1 MSSWKDDG
9 EEGEEE
15 EEDFENDYKT
25 AEDRIMFLIDVRSHM
40 FEKNKLN
47 EVHFDNCI
55 KVVLAVMKT
64 KIVASDKS
72 SIGVIFFGTV
82 RNTRR
87 PLGYGITI
95 GSNIDA
101 IYFSITGKG

>member
-25 AEDRIMFLIDVRSHM
+25 AEDRIIFLIDVRSHM

-47 EVHFDNCI
+47 EVHFNNCI

-82 RNTRR
+82 RKTVCKKVTVLAYAEKLTLILFR
-87 PLGYGITI
+87 
-95 GSNIDA
+95 
-101 IYFSITGKG
+101 

>member
-9 EEGEEE
+9 EEGEED
-15 EEDFENDYKT
+15 EEDFESDYKT
-25 AEDRIMFLIDVRSHM
+25 AEDRIILLIDVRSHM

-47 EVHFDNCI
+47 EIHFNNCI

-72 SIGVIFFGTV
+72 SVGVIFFGTV
-82 RNTRR
+82 CD
-87 PLGYGITI
+87 TI
-95 GSNIDA
+95 
-101 IYFSITGKG
+101 IYKEILLACAKTLTSHLLQ

>member
-9 EEGEEE
+9 DEEEE

-25 AEDRIMFLIDVRSHM
+25 AEDRIIFLIDVRSYM

-47 EVHFDNCI
+47 EVHFNNCI

-72 SIGVIFFGTV
+72 SVGVIFFGTV
-82 RNTRR
+82 RKNVCMKIKV
-87 PLGYGITI
+87 L
-95 GSNIDA
+95 A
-101 IYFSITGKG
+101 